1 MKTLFI
7 GLFLSSVVS
16 YAQIRTATTTVGA
29 GNEMDITVTINDFTG
44 ETTFDISG
52 PTNKWFAAGFN
63 TLNMNGYAIVLNNNG
78 GNPDEYTMNG
88 NGAPD
93 IHTSQDLNT
102 IMSSTSGT
110 TKTFTFKRD
119 NSTGNSDDY
128 TFSTALT
135 SLDIAYAIGTG
146 PNLAYHSTNR
156 GSGSL
161 SFTDPCGTVV
171 ENNLGNEQLCN
182 GEMTEIFGNMVGPGT
197 YHDTIWSVLGCDS
210 IINTKHAHYF
220 ETNASLASD
229 GILQTDL
236 PFHNNIWYSCDGDS
250 IITGE
255 ENITFQ
261 PSVPGNY
268 AVITSMDI
276 SDPSVCRDTSDC
288 IMVSAQDLNINQFE
302 GETINYYISN
312 GTLVFQNQFSS
323 EIRTEIF
330 DVNGKLLRMDMITN
344 SIDLSN
350 LNGMV
355 FIKLTS
361 NNDKTQFKISLN

>member
-16 YAQIRTATTTVGA
+16 YGQIRTATTTVGA
-29 GNEMDITVTINDFTG
+29 ANEMDITVTVNDFTG

-52 PTNKWFAAGFN
+52 PNSKWFAAGFN
-63 TLNMNGYAIVLNNNG
+63 TTNMNGYAIVLNNNG
-78 GNPDEYTMNG
+78 GNPNEYTMAG
-88 NGAPD
+88 NGAPT
-93 IHTSQDLNT
+93 IHSSQDLNT
-102 IMSSTSGT
+102 IVSSTSGT

-135 SLDIAYAIGTG
+135 SLDIAYAIGSG

-161 SFTDPCGTVV
+161 SFTDPCGTAV
-171 ENNLGNEQLCN
+171 ENNLGSDELCK

-220 ETNASLASD
+220 ETGVSLEPG

-255 ENITFQ
+255 GDITYK
-261 PSVPGNY
+261 PDVPGNY
-268 AVITSMDI
+268 AVISSMDI

-288 IMVSAQDLNINQFE
+288 ITVTSQDLSLNNFE
-302 GETINYYISN
+302 GEALNYFISN

-323 EIRTEIF
+323 EVQIDIF
-330 DVNGKLLRMDMITN
+330 DISGKQIQKENIYNT
-344 SIDLSN
+344 IN
-350 LNGMV
+350 LEGLKGIFLV
-355 FIKLTS
+355 KLTS
-361 NNDKTQFKISLN
+361 KKDEAQFKISLN